1 MSCIIFNNEQ
11 KAGKIMSMKGREVIL
26 GILQGGP
33 HTGYE
38 INDILQTRLSHF
50 FDATF
55 GMIYPTLKKL
65 EAEKLVT
72 KQQISQTDRP
82 NKNIYTITKA
92 GQAAFSKAISEPTSD
107 EILKSDFLMHLYF
120 SQDLPTEQVALFFK
134 EEISR
139 KEAKLATL
147 QAQLATWLE
156 NSMTDRQ
163 QITFDYGI
171 AYYTATLEVLKK
183 AAKSIAS

>member
-1 MSCIIFNNEQ
+1 VYNTDSKQVEDMMM
-11 KAGKIMSMKGREVIL
+11 AMKGREIIL
-26 GILQGGP
+26 GILQSGP

-82 NKNIYTITKA
+82 NKNIYTITEA
-92 GQAAFSKAISEPTSD
+92 GQAEFSKAIGAPTSD

-120 SQDLPTEQVALFFK
+120 SQDLPKEQVTVFFQ
-134 EEISR
+134 EEIAR
-139 KEAKLATL
+139 KEVKLATL
-147 QAQLATWLE
+147 QAQLATWIE
-156 NSMTDRQ
+156 NGKTERQ
-163 QITFDYGI
+163 KVTFDYGI
-171 AYYTATLEVLKK
+171 AYYTATLAVLKK
-183 AAKSIAS
+183 AVKSNQ

>member
-1 MSCIIFNNEQ
+1 
-11 KAGKIMSMKGREVIL
+11 
-26 GILQGGP
+26 
-33 HTGYE
+33 
-38 INDILQTRLSHF
+38 
-50 FDATF
+50 
-55 GMIYPTLKKL
+55 
-65 EAEKLVT
+65 
-72 KQQISQTDRP
+72 
-82 NKNIYTITKA
+82 
-92 GQAAFSKAISEPTSD
+92 
-107 EILKSDFLMHLYF
+107 
-120 SQDLPTEQVALFFK
+120 TEQVALFFK

-156 NSMTDRQ
+156 NGMTDRQ